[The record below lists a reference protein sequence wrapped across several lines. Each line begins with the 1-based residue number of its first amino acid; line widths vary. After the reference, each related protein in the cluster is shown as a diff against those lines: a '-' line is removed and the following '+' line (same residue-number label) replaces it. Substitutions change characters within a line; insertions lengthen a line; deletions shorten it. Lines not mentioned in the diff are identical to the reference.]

1 MIIFLIIEVIALLT
15 LYILSRSKYKT
26 LLETVEAKEYSLLF
40 MMPMALFML
49 ELFKYKYISKYDKKI
64 FKLLIN
70 LHGNKNVDTHRRLY
84 YGNKLGLMVGA
95 LVILTF
101 LGAASGNADINYI
114 VFTLFAP
121 GFVFYIYDK
130 DLENKLKKRYESIR
144 ADFPDMVSKLVLLV
158 NAGMTINRAWEK
170 ICAETKRK
178 SPLYQELR
186 ITYLQIQGG
195 KPEGEAYEE
204 FARRCRV
211 REITKFVTLV
221 IQNLKKGNDDMVPL
235 LRLQAEE
242 CWDLRKMRAKQLGE
256 EASAKLLIPM
266 MIMFVGILII
276 VVLPAVLQL
285 NSL

>member
-1 MIIFLIIEVIALLT
+1 MIVFLIVEVIALLA
-15 LYILSRSKYKT
+15 LYVLSRSKYKT
-26 LLETVEAKEYSLLF
+26 IMETAEAKEYSLYAML
-40 MMPMALFML
+40 PIALLIL
-49 ELFKYKYISKYDKKI
+49 ELFKYRYISKYDKKI
-64 FKLLIN
+64 FKSLIN
-70 LHGNKNVDTHRRLY
+70 LHGRKNADIHMKLY
-84 YGNKLGLMVGA
+84 YSNKLGLMIGA

-101 LGAASGNADINYI
+101 LGVASGNADINY
-114 VFTLFAP
+114 VAFTFFTPVL
-121 GFVFYIYDK
+121 VFYLYDK
-130 DLENKLKKRYESIR
+130 DLENKLKKKYESIR
-144 ADFPDMVSKLVLLV
+144 TDFPDMISKLVLLV
-158 NAGMTINRAWEK
+158 NAGMTLNRAWEK
-170 ICAETKRK
+170 ICTESKKK

-186 ITYLQIQGG
+186 TTYIQIQGG

-242 CWDLRKMRAKQLGE
+242 CWELRKMRAKQIGE

-266 MIMFVGILII
+266 MIMFIGIIII

-285 NSL
+285 SSL

>member
-1 MIIFLIIEVIALLT
+1 MIVLLIIEILVLLT
-15 LYILSRSKYKT
+15 LYILSRSRYKVI
-26 LLETVEAKEYSLLF
+26 LESVESKEYSLIAIL
-40 MMPMALFML
+40 PIALL
-49 ELFKYKYISKYDKKI
+49 IIELSKYRYISKYDKKI
-64 FKLLIN
+64 FKSLTN
-70 LHGNKNVDTHRRLY
+70 LYGRKSTEIHMRLY
-84 YGNKLGLMVGA
+84 YGNKLALMIGA

-101 LGAASGNADINYI
+101 LGAASGNADINYFA
-114 VFTLFAP
+114 FTLAAP
-121 GFVFYIYDK
+121 VLVFYLYDK
-130 DLENKLKKRYESIR
+130 DLDNKTKKKYESIR

-158 NAGMTINRAWEK
+158 NAGMTLNRAWEK
-170 ICAETKRK
+170 VCIETKK
-178 SPLYQELR
+178 NSPLYQELR
-186 ITYLQIQGG
+186 TTYIQIQGG

-221 IQNLKKGNDDMVPL
+221 IQNLKKGSDDMVPL

-276 VVLPAVLQL
+276 VVLPAVMQL
-285 NSL
+285 SSL

>member
-1 MIIFLIIEVIALLT
+1 MFIFLIIEVIALLT

-26 LLETVEAKEYSLLF
+26 ILQRLEAKEYSLLA
-40 MMPMALFML
+40 MLPMALLIL
-49 ELFKYKYISKYDKKI
+49 ELFKYRYISKYDKRI

-70 LHGNKNVDTHRRLY
+70 LHGHKNADIHRRLY
-84 YGNKLGLMVGA
+84 YSNKLVLMVGA

-101 LGAASGNADINYI
+101 LGVASGNADINYI

-121 GFVFYIYDK
+121 VFVFYIYDK

-170 ICAETKRK
+170 ICAETKKK

-186 ITYLQIQGG
+186 TTYLQIQGG

-242 CWDLRKMRAKQLGE
+242 CWELRKMRAKQLGE

-266 MIMFVGILII
+266 MIMFIGILII

>member
-1 MIIFLIIEVIALLT
+1 MI
-15 LYILSRSKYKT
+15 
-26 LLETVEAKEYSLLF
+26 
-40 MMPMALFML
+40 
-49 ELFKYKYISKYDKKI
+49 
-64 FKLLIN
+64 
-70 LHGNKNVDTHRRLY
+70 
-84 YGNKLGLMVGA
+84 GA
-95 LVILTF
+95 LVVLTF
-101 LGAASGNADINYI
+101 LGVASGNADINYLA
-114 VFTLFAP
+114 FTLFAP
-121 GFVFYIYDK
+121 ALVFYIYDK
-130 DLENKLKKRYESIR
+130 DLQDKLKKKYESIR

-158 NAGMTINRAWEK
+158 NAGMTLNRAWEK
-170 ICAETKRK
+170 ICGEKKK

-186 ITYLQIQGG
+186 TTYIQIQGG
-195 KPEGEAYEE
+195 KSEGEAYEE